1 MELFNFGAAQGLCAP
16 KLNAMNRIN
25 FNRKAY
31 HGKRN
36 DDIQREQPYPS
47 RRGRTSTACRFL
59 LRIFSKKPVLTIRI
73 AAPYPYPIALFASQ
87 KQSGGK
93 AMSGGIHSTGFPC
106 LNAAGCCYVPGKGI
120 PCGGMASG
128 QPLKAVHYGNISE

>member
-1 MELFNFGAAQGLCAP
+1 MARETTTYKGATVSVPPGTDFYRVPFPAADFPQGTGSAHPHSCPLSISHCP
-16 KLNAMNRIN
+16 L
-25 FNRKAY
+25 
-31 HGKRN
+31 
-36 DDIQREQPYPS
+36 P
-47 RRGRTSTACRFL
+47 
-59 LRIFSKKPVLTIRI
+59 
-73 AAPYPYPIALFASQ
+73 SQ